1 MISEILPEVVASAEA
16 FGDPPDAALFPAEEA
31 LIARAVPKTAH

>member
-1 MISEILPEVVASAEA
+1 MIAEILPAVVASAEA

-31 LIARAVPKTAH
+31 LLARAVRETPP